1 MPPVSEALRS
11 VAEMKGDHMTVK
23 IGLVGTGTVGC
34 GCLEVLKNHRDDFKR
49 HFGVTPLEYRRQH
62 HLEQG

>member
-1 MPPVSEALRS
+1 
-11 VAEMKGDHMTVK
+11 MTVK

-49 HFGVTPLEYRRQH
+49 HFGVDVELARV
-62 HLEQG
+62 